1 MDQWAEFYERLFG
14 FREIRYF
21 DIHGR
26 LTGLRSRA
34 MVSPC
39 GKIRIPIN
47 ESADEKSQIE
57 EYLRAYRGEGIQ
69 HLALACRDIYD
80 AVEQLRARG
89 VRLLDTPDSYYEL
102 LEQRLPGHGEDVAR
116 LRDNRILLDG
126 TTQGERQIL
135 LQIFTE
141 SVIGPIF
148 FELIERKG
156 DEGFGQGNF
165 QALFEAM
172 ELDQIRRG
180 VLS

>member
-1 MDQWAEFYERLFG
+1 
-14 FREIRYF
+14 
-21 DIHGR
+21 
-26 LTGLRSRA
+26 

-47 ESADEKSQIE
+47 ESADESSQIA

-69 HLALACRDIYD
+69 HLALACRDIHD
-80 AVEQLRARG
+80 AVEQLRTRG

-102 LEQRLPGHGEDVAR
+102 LEQRLPGHGEDAAR
-116 LRDNRILLDG
+116 LRENRILLDG
-126 TTQGERQIL
+126 TTEPERRLL

-148 FELIERKG
+148 FELIQRKG

-180 VLS
+180 VLKPAQ